1 MKKII
6 NLTIRNIK
14 VYFSDKGMFLT
25 SLITPAIL
33 LILYATF
40 LSNVFQSTF
49 VNAMPKGIELS
60 KQLLNGLV
68 KGQLVASLLSVSCI
82 TVAFCSNMLMV
93 QDKVNENIK
102 DLMITPTDKKTLVIS
117 YFLASFISTLIVN
130 LFALI
135 LCLIYIASSGW
146 FMNLTDVLLIILNVV
161 ILTLFGCVLSSIIN
175 SFLNTQGQISVVGT
189 IVSSMYGFIA
199 GAYMPMSQFGAGLR
213 KVLLYLPTTYGTAL
227 MKNSVMRGPFRELEK
242 IVPGNIVNSLKK
254 SLDIGLLFNGNVVEA
269 STMYLIVLMT
279 IVVLFAV
286 YVLKSIYYKEIKKY
300 NYFYIYLSR

>member
-14 VYFSDKGMFLT
+14 VYFSDKGMFLS

-60 KQLLNGLV
+60 KKLLNGLV

-175 SFLNTQGQISVVGT
+175 SFLSTQGQISVVGT

-199 GAYMPMSQFGAGLR
+199 GAYMPMSQFGADLR

-254 SLDIGLLFNGNVVEA
+254 SLDIRLLFNGNVVEA

-286 YVLKSIYYKEIKKY
+286 YVLKSIYYKEM
-300 NYFYIYLSR
+300 

>member
-1 MKKII
+1 MSTKKII

-60 KQLLNGLV
+60 KKLLNGLV

-286 YVLKSIYYKEIKKY
+286 YVLKSIYYKEM
-300 NYFYIYLSR
+300 

>member
-14 VYFSDKGMFLT
+14 VYFSDKGMFLS

-60 KQLLNGLV
+60 KKLLNGLV

-175 SFLNTQGQISVVGT
+175 SFLSTQGQISVVGT

-254 SLDIGLLFNGNVVEA
+254 SLDIRLLFKGNVVEA

-286 YVLKSIYYKEIKKY
+286 YVLKSIYYKEM
-300 NYFYIYLSR
+300 

>member
-175 SFLNTQGQISVVGT
+175 SFLSTQGQISVVGT

-286 YVLKSIYYKEIKKY
+286 YVLKSIYYKEM
-300 NYFYIYLSR
+300 

>member
-60 KQLLNGLV
+60 KKLLNGLV

-175 SFLNTQGQISVVGT
+175 SFLSTQGQISVVGT

-254 SLDIGLLFNGNVVEA
+254 SLDIRLLFNGNVVEA

-286 YVLKSIYYKEIKKY
+286 YVLKSIYYKEV
-300 NYFYIYLSR
+300 

>member
-60 KQLLNGLV
+60 KKLLNGLV

-175 SFLNTQGQISVVGT
+175 SFLSTQGQISVVGT

-227 MKNSVMRGPFRELEK
+227 MKNSVMRGP
-242 IVPGNIVNSLKK
+242 
-254 SLDIGLLFNGNVVEA
+254 
-269 STMYLIVLMT
+269 
-279 IVVLFAV
+279 
-286 YVLKSIYYKEIKKY
+286 YKEV
-300 NYFYIYLSR
+300 

>member
-60 KQLLNGLV
+60 KKLLNGLV

-175 SFLNTQGQISVVGT
+175 SFLSTQGQISVVGT

-254 SLDIGLLFNGNVVEA
+254 SLDIRLLFKGNVVEA

-286 YVLKSIYYKEIKKY
+286 YVLKSIYYKEV
-300 NYFYIYLSR
+300 

>member
-14 VYFSDKGMFLT
+14 VYFSDKGMFLS

-254 SLDIGLLFNGNVVEA
+254 SLDIGLLFNGNIVEA

-286 YVLKSIYYKEIKKY
+286 YVLKSIYYKEV
-300 NYFYIYLSR
+300 

>member
-49 VNAMPKGIELS
+49 VNAMPKGIEIS
-60 KQLLNGLV
+60 KKLLNGLV

-175 SFLNTQGQISVVGT
+175 SFLSTQGQISVVGT

-286 YVLKSIYYKEIKKY
+286 YVLKSIYYKEV
-300 NYFYIYLSR
+300 

>member
-60 KQLLNGLV
+60 KKLLNGLV

-146 FMNLTDVLLIILNVV
+146 FMNLMDVLLIVLNVV

-286 YVLKSIYYKEIKKY
+286 YVLKSIYYKEV
-300 NYFYIYLSR
+300 

>member
-60 KQLLNGLV
+60 KKLLNGLV

-175 SFLNTQGQISVVGT
+175 SFLSTQGQISVVGT

-227 MKNSVMRGPFRELEK
+227 MKNSVMRG
-242 IVPGNIVNSLKK
+242 NIVNSLKK
-254 SLDIGLLFNGNVVEA
+254 SLDIRLLFNGNVVEA

-286 YVLKSIYYKEIKKY
+286 YVLKSIYYKEV
-300 NYFYIYLSR
+300 

>member
-1 MKKII
+1 MSTKKII

-60 KQLLNGLV
+60 KKLLNGLV

-175 SFLNTQGQISVVGT
+175 SFLSTQGQISVVGT

-227 MKNSVMRGPFRELEK
+227 MKNSVMRGSFRELEK

-254 SLDIGLLFNGNVVEA
+254 SLDIGLLFKGNVVEA

-286 YVLKSIYYKEIKKY
+286 YVLKSIYYKEM
-300 NYFYIYLSR
+300 

>member
-60 KQLLNGLV
+60 KKLLNGLV

-175 SFLNTQGQISVVGT
+175 SFLSTQGQISVVGT

-227 MKNSVMRGPFRELEK
+227 MKNSVMRGSFRELEK

-254 SLDIGLLFNGNVVEA
+254 SLDIRLLFKGNVVEA

-286 YVLKSIYYKEIKKY
+286 YVLKSIYYKEM
-300 NYFYIYLSR
+300 

>member
-14 VYFSDKGMFLT
+14 VYFSDKAMFLT

-49 VNAMPKGIELS
+49 VDAMPKGIELS
-60 KQLLNGLV
+60 KKLLNGLV

-93 QDKVNENIK
+93 QDKVNGNIK
-102 DLMITPTDKKTLVIS
+102 DLMITPTDKKTLAIS

-135 LCLIYIASSGW
+135 LCLIYMASSGW
-146 FMNLTDVLLIILNVV
+146 FMNLSDILLIILNVV
-161 ILTLFGCVLSSIIN
+161 ILTLFGCILSSIIN
-175 SFLNTQGQISVVGT
+175 SFLSTQGQISAIGT

-199 GAYMPMSQFGAGLR
+199 GAYMPMSQFSNGLR
-213 KVLLYLPTTYGTAL
+213 KILLYLPTTYGTAL
-227 MKNSVMRGPFRELEK
+227 MKNSVMNGPFRELKK
-242 IVPGNIVNSLKK
+242 IIPGNIVNSLKEA
-254 SLDIGLLFNGNVVEA
+254 LDIRLLLNGQVVEV
-269 STMYLIVLMT
+269 STMYLIIIST
-279 IVVLFAV
+279 IIILFII
-286 YVLKSIYYKEIKKY
+286 YILKNTLSNKNIK
-300 NYFYIYLSR
+300 

>member
-60 KQLLNGLV
+60 KKLLNGLV

-254 SLDIGLLFNGNVVEA
+254 SIDIGLLFNGNVVEA

-286 YVLKSIYYKEIKKY
+286 YVLKSIYYKEV
-300 NYFYIYLSR
+300 

>member
-60 KQLLNGLV
+60 KKLLNGLV

-175 SFLNTQGQISVVGT
+175 SFLSTQGQISVVGT

-199 GAYMPMSQFGAGLR
+199 GAYMPMSQFGADLR

-279 IVVLFAV
+279 IVALFAV
-286 YVLKSIYYKEIKKY
+286 YVLKSIYYKEV
-300 NYFYIYLSR
+300 

>member
-146 FMNLTDVLLIILNVV
+146 FMNLMDVLLIVLNVV

-175 SFLNTQGQISVVGT
+175 SFLSTQGQISVVGT

-254 SLDIGLLFNGNVVEA
+254 SLDIRLLFNGNVVEA

-286 YVLKSIYYKEIKKY
+286 YVLKSIYYKEV
-300 NYFYIYLSR
+300 

>member
-60 KQLLNGLV
+60 KKLLNGLV

-117 YFLASFISTLIVN
+117 YFLASFISTLVVN

-175 SFLNTQGQISVVGT
+175 SFLSTQGQISVVGT

-286 YVLKSIYYKEIKKY
+286 YVLKSIYYKEV
-300 NYFYIYLSR
+300 